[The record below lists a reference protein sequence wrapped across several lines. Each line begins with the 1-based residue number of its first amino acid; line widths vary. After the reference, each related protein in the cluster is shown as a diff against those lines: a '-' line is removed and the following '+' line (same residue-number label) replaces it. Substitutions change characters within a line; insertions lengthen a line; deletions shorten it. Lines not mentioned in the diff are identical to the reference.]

1 MSRTPKAGDTCRD
14 AGEGVCAGRTS
25 KTNSR
30 CRRVLLVI
38 GMEDENLV
46 HRRFDNRVDYILF
59 SRYAKRNAQEIARI
73 AQVVIWITERLTSR
87 KFIGHC
93 SESGNLRN
101 QALARHPPLIGLI
114 DVWGTVLEGG

>member
-1 MSRTPKAGDTCRD
+1 MKHIASSFVGAAMSRTPKAGDTCRD

-46 HRRFDNRVDYILF
+46 HRRFDNRVDYIFF
-59 SRYAKRNAQEIARI
+59 SRYAKNHAQEIASI
-73 AQVVIWITERLTSR
+73 AKVVIWIKERLTSR
-87 KFIGHC
+87 IFIGHC
-93 SESGNLRN
+93 SEKIGGASGRE
-101 QALARHPPLIGLI
+101 R
-114 DVWGTVLEGG
+114 VCR

>member
-1 MSRTPKAGDTCRD
+1 MKHIASSFVGAAMSRTPKAGDTCRD

-46 HRRFDNRVDYILF
+46 HRRFDNRVDYIFF
-59 SRYAKRNAQEIARI
+59 SRYAKSPAQRSEEHTYELKSLMRI
-73 AQVVIWITERLTSR
+73 SYAVLPLQTKKNTS
-87 KFIGHC
+87 
-93 SESGNLRN
+93 
-101 QALARHPPLIGLI
+101 HP
-114 DVWGTVLEGG
+114 